1 MGKLILIDT
10 DVLIDI
16 GRKINLAIASLKRVE
31 EEAVP
36 GISIITQMEL
46 MVGCRNKKEICILE
60 DFLQSFEIISLNET
74 IGNKS
79 VELLRQY
86 RLSHSLLIA
95 DALIAA
101 TSLTINS
108 PLLTKNQKDYQF
120 IKGLEMLS
128 YPYY

>member
-16 GRKINLAIASLKRVE
+16 GRKINVAIASLKRVE

-46 MVGCRNKKEICILE
+46 MVGCRNKKEIRILE
-60 DFLQSFEIISLNET
+60 DFLQHFEIIGLNET

-120 IKGLEMLS
+120 IKGLEILS

>member
-46 MVGCRNKKEICILE
+46 MIGCRNKKEICILE
-60 DFLQSFEIISLNET
+60 DFLQHFEIIGLNET

-120 IKGLEMLS
+120 IKGLEILS

>member
-16 GRKINLAIASLKRVE
+16 GRKINVAIASLKRVE

-60 DFLQSFEIISLNET
+60 DFLQSFKIISLNET

-128 YPYY
+128 YP